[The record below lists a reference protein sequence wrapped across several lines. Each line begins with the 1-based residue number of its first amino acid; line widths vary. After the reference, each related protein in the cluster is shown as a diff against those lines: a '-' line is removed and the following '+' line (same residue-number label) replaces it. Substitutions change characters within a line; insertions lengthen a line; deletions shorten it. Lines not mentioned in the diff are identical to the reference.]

1 MTLRCAVDLLTKS
14 LSSASLLTNTES
26 DLEILDRSV
35 QTVMEMLDRV
45 LAYVRS
51 VISGEI
57 KGDAVIGRYL
67 LDTFATS
74 TDGLDQGS
82 FASSLQVSSMAIA
95 IKYLFDLILFSF
107 PYRIH

>member
-1 MTLRCAVDLLTKS
+1 MRCAVDLLTKS

-82 FASSLQVSSMAIA
+82 FASSLQVSSMAIV